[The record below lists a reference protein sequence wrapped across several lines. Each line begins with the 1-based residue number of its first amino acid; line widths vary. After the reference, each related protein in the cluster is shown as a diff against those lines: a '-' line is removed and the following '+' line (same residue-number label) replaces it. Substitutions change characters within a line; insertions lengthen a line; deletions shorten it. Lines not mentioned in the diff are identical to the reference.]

1 MQHRIEKFF
10 SLIIPFL
17 LILSLVGCGSTS
29 DSTKITNVEETKEQ
43 QENTASEEAETTI
56 FKANNEKETQSSTT
70 TTVAKTEQK
79 DSSESTSTNKQES
92 TSVDTSA
99 KKKQTS
105 SSKPIQTN
113 EKKNNDN
120 ASDKII
126 STEKTDKET
135 TNTTTKSTTVTT
147 KPSSIKE
154 NVTIMIIGSKEIGVI
169 LPKSKVIIKNG
180 DTVLDVL
187 LKSAKDHHFDV
198 EYSGSGAMAYIEG
211 IYNLYEFDY
220 GPKSGWNFKING
232 SIVNKSSDMVKVKID
247 DYIEWIYSEDFTED

>member
-10 SLIIPFL
+10 SLVFPFL
-17 LILSLVGCGSTS
+17 LILSLVGCVSTS
-29 DSTKITNVEETKEQ
+29 DSTKIANVEETKEL

-56 FKANNEKETQSSTT
+56 FKANNEKETESSTT

-79 DSSESTSTNKQES
+79 DSSESTNTNKQDS

-99 KKKQTS
+99 QKKQNN
-105 SSKPIQTN
+105 SSKLTQSN
-113 EKKNNDN
+113 EKKNNDS
-120 ASDKII
+120 ASDKKI

-147 KPSSIKE
+147 KSSPIQE
-154 NVTIMIIGSKEIGVI
+154 NVSITIIGSKEIGVI
-169 LPKSKVIIKNG
+169 LPKSKVIIKTG

-187 LKSAKDHHFDV
+187 LKSAKDNHIDV
-198 EYSGSGAMAYIEG
+198 EYSGSGAMTYIEG

-220 GPKSGWNFKING
+220 GPKSGWNFKLNG
-232 SIVNKSSDMVKVKID
+232 TIVSKSSDMVKVKKD
-247 DYIEWIYSEDFTED
+247 DHIEWVYSEDFTEE